1 MELLGM
7 TEVEKPALTVLL
19 HRFLLPE
26 DSCPGPGWAASLCR
40 PSRTWTNG
48 WPDA

>member
-26 DSCPGPGWAASLCR
+26 EQARFETGGLS
-40 PSRTWTNG
+40 
-48 WPDA
+48 